1 MKNLNYARIS
11 IVLVCALIGILISP
25 AGSWNAFSQQ
35 PASGEDKDL
44 GRSILSQIKDGLKK
58 NYYDPNFHGMDLDT
72 RFKTADEKIKQA
84 TTLGQIFGIIA
95 QVLVDLD
102 DSHTSF
108 LPPGRVNRTE
118 YGWYMQM
125 VGDKCYVNA
134 VKPGSDA
141 EAKGL
146 RLGDQVLSIDGTEP
160 NRQNLWKINYAY
172 RALRPRIGMRLV
184 VAKPDGKQQQIDV
197 LAKVTPGKQTV
208 DLTNYNDLWILIK
221 DAEKE
226 SRVYRHR
233 YIQDEDVFIWKMPQ
247 FDLSEGQIDDLAGKF
262 RKKKGLILDL
272 RGNSGGYEETLL
284 RLLGN
289 VFPQNVNLGE
299 IKRRKETKPL
309 IAKSRGEAAFAGKLI
324 VLIDSQSASSSELFA
339 RVVQLE
345 KRGTVIGDV
354 SAGAVMRSIQH
365 THQVGGAFVKLF
377 GVSITDADVVMTD
390 GKSLERVGVT
400 PDEIRLPLAIDMAA
414 NRDPVLAYAAS
425 LLGVNMSPEKAGS
438 LFPLEWLK

>member
-1 MKNLNYARIS
+1 MKNLNYPRIS
-11 IVLVCALIGILISP
+11 IVLVGALIGILVLG
-25 AGSWNAFSQQ
+25 GSWNAFSQQ
-35 PASGEDKDL
+35 PATGEDKDL
-44 GRSILSQIKDGLKK
+44 GRSILSQIKDDLKK
-58 NYYDPNFHGMDLDT
+58 HYYDPNFHGMDLDT

-84 TTLGQIFGIIA
+84 TTLGQIFGTIA

-146 RLGDQVLSIDGTEP
+146 RPGDQVLSIDGIEP

-172 RALRPRIGMRLV
+172 RALRPRLGMRLV
-184 VAKPDGKQQQIDV
+184 VAKPDGKQAQIDV

-208 DLTNYNDLWILIK
+208 DLTNYNDIWILIK

-226 SRVYRHR
+226 SRLFRHR
-233 YIQDEDVFIWKMPQ
+233 YVQDEDVFIWKMPQ
-247 FDLSEGQIDDLAGKF
+247 FDLSEGQVDDLAGKF

-345 KRGTVIGDV
+345 KRGTVIGD
-354 SAGAVMRSIQH
+354 SSSGAVMRSMQY

-377 GVSITDADVVMTD
+377 GVSITDADVIMTD

-400 PDEIRLPLAIDMAA
+400 PDEIRLPLATDIAA